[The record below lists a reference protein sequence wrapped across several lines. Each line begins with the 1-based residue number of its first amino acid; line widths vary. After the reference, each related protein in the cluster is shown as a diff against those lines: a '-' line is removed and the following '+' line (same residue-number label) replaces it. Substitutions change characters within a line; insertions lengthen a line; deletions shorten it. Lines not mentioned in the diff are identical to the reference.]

1 LTIGSTDLG
10 RGCKTVL
17 GQLAVKELGIS
28 YDQINV
34 LNEAAD
40 APPFCLGS
48 FASRVTLIAGN
59 AVVSAARRARGI
71 LFDLAAKELEPS
83 ASDLVAAKGKIY
95 VIGPAENL

>member
-10 RGCKTVL
+10 QGCKTAP
-17 GQLAVKELGIS
+17 GRMAIKELRIS

-34 LNEAAD
+34 LNSAAD

-59 AVVSAARRARGI
+59 AVVSAGRRARGI
-71 LFDLAAKELEPS
+71 LFDLAAKELEAS
-83 ASDLVAAKGKIY
+83 ASDLMAAKGKI
-95 VIGPAENL
+95 